1 MAQPLLPS
9 LLYPLCGILPLST
22 NWKMYLSDS
31 ENEKLEGAVVWKGK
45 GGG

>member
-9 LLYPLCGILPLST
+9 LLDPLCGTLSLST

-31 ENEKLEGAVVWKGK
+31 ENEKLEDAVVWEGR